1 MSLSSLRP
9 GYQREIA
16 HLNPRIPTQGLKSL
30 MKGKKRLGIKVD
42 GSTVI
47 QLP

>member
-1 MSLSSLRP
+1 MTPSSLGP
-9 GYQREIA
+9 GYQRETA

-30 MKGKKRLGIKVD
+30 VKGRKRLGINVN